1 MLFIIGLLVVI
12 GSVLG
17 GYMPHGDIAVLWQ
30 PLEVLIICG
39 AAFGAFIISN
49 PKGVLIG
56 AGKHMGRLLKGSP
69 HSKAA
74 YLELLTVLYSVFK
87 LAKSKGALALEAHI
101 EDPENSSIF
110 SNHPSFMKNHEA
122 VEFLCDTL
130 RLVTMGTENPHE
142 LENMMDEDIE
152 TRKHETEH
160 IAHAVTAVGD
170 GLPAFGI
177 VAAVLG
183 VIVTMGS
190 IAEPPEV
197 LGALIGAA
205 LVGTFLG
212 ILLAYG
218 FVGPMGKNLENY
230 CESEFRYY
238 ECIKAGVIAHVQG
251 YAPALS
257 VECARKT
264 LYVHDR
270 PTFAEVEESVSSVL
284 PA

>member
-1 MLFIIGLLVVI
+1 MLFIIGLLIVI

-39 AAFGAFIISN
+39 AALGAFIISN
-49 PKGVLIG
+49 PKTVLIG
-56 AGKHMGRLLKGSP
+56 AGRHFARVLKGAP
-69 HSKAA
+69 HSKDN

-87 LAKSKGALALEAHI
+87 LAKSKGALALEAHV
-101 EDPENSSIF
+101 ENPEQSSIF
-110 SNHPSFMKNHEA
+110 SSHPGFMKNHEA

-142 LENMMDEDIE
+142 LESMMDEDIE
-152 TRKHETEH
+152 TRKHEAH
-160 IAHAVTAVGD
+160 AIAHAITTVSD

-183 VIVTMGS
+183 VIVTMAS
-190 IAEPPEV
+190 ISEPPEV

-218 FVGPMGKNLENY
+218 IVGPIGKNLESY

-238 ECIKAGVIAHVQG
+238 ECMKAGILAHVQG

-257 VECARKT
+257 VEFARKT
-264 LYVHDR
+264 LFVHDR
-270 PTFAEVEESVSSVL
+270 PSFAEVEESVANVL